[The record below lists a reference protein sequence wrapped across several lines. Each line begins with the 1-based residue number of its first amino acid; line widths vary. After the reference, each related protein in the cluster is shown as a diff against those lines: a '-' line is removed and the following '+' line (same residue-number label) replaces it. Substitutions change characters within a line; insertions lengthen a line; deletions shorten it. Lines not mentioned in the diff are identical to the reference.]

1 MDQKAF
7 LADVRQSNDNKSK
20 YRIIGQF
27 LELMIQGIESQK
39 DEFNRFLV
47 SELCDVATI
56 EIVDQFLEAFS
67 DLENLKLDGIARIT
81 TRLFLNLR
89 GMEISVWTAKDEVYT
104 IFVSFSVNDLHF
116 VIKTLTKYHD
126 PDEKV
131 YRDLLSK
138 LSDVEY
144 QMKFPQYKNIQS
156 KYKDES

>member
-1 MDQKAF
+1 MEQNAF
-7 LADVRQSNDNKSK
+7 LVDVRQSNDNKSK

-67 DLENLKLDGIARIT
+67 DIENLKLDGIAKIT
-81 TRLFLNLR
+81 TRVFLNLR
-89 GMEISVWTAKDEVYT
+89 GMEISVWSAKDKVYT
-104 IFVSFSVNDLHF
+104 IFVSFTVSDLHF
-116 VIKTLTKYHD
+116 VIKTLTKYDD
-126 PDEKV
+126 PGEKV
-131 YRDLLSK
+131 YRDFLSK
-138 LSDVEY
+138 LSEVQY

>member
-1 MDQKAF
+1 MDQNTF

-27 LELMIQGIESQK
+27 LELMIKGIESQK

-47 SELCDVATI
+47 TELCDVATI

-89 GMEISVWTAKDEVYT
+89 GMEISVWTAKDEMYT
-104 IFVSFSVNDLHF
+104 IFVSFSASDLHF